1 MNNIILTSTGF
12 SNPKILKEA
21 KRFFGSDISVL
32 PDKKAA
38 IITTASADKEKNEFA
53 LLAYS
58 HLSDMGFGEVAF
70 FDFERDYARE
80 LLDFDLVF
88 VNGGN
93 TYYLL
98 DWIRKSNFDETIK
111 EFLEKGGLYIG
122 VSAGSIVAGPSI
134 EILNFTGGDENAVG
148 LMDFSG
154 LGLIDRS
161 IMPHYTK
168 EREAAIEKYEE
179 ASGVEVIRLA
189 DGMAAIGAAGGDF
202 YILDDFWEKI

>member
-21 KRFFGSDISVL
+21 KKFFGFDISAL
-32 PDKKAA
+32 SEKKAV

-58 HLSDMGFGEVAF
+58 QLSDMGFGEVAF
-70 FDFERDYARE
+70 FDFEKGYARE
-80 LLDFDLVF
+80 LLDFDLIYM
-88 VNGGN
+88 NGGN

-98 DWIRKSNFDETIK
+98 DWIKRSNFDEIVK
-111 EFLEKGGLYIG
+111 EFLQKGGLYIG

-134 EILNFTGGDENAVG
+134 EVLNFTGGDENAAG
-148 LMDFSG
+148 LTDFSG
-154 LGLIDRS
+154 LGLIDKA
-161 IMPHYTK
+161 IAPHYIK
-168 EREAAIEKYEE
+168 EEEAAIEKYEE

-189 DGMAAIGAAGGDF
+189 DGMAAIGTAGGDF
-202 YILDDFWEKI
+202 YILDDFWKKI